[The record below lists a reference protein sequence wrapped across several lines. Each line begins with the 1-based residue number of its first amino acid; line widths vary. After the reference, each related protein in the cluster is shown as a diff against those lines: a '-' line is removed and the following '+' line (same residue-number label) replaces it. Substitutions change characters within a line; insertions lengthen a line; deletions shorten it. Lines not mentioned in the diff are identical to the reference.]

1 MTRREQLGLGECGL
15 WETLLA
21 APESDWI
28 ELIAEQPD
36 YSKDSKALARRG
48 GFSTPALELH
58 SDEDRT
64 IWFDGYVRTYLK
76 RDLQALPSISALPD
90 FPRLK
95 RAACLRMAQLV
106 NQTELC
112 RDVALL
118 QLSVHRYLNLLE
130 TFNLLV
136 RLPAVAVNC
145 TRHLIK
151 SPKLYWAT
159 RAWRCILRRRMS
171 REVHIWK
178 T

>member
-1 MTRREQLGLGECGL
+1 MGECGL
-15 WETLLA
+15 GENFLV
-21 APESDWI
+21 APENDWI
-28 ELIAEQPD
+28 ELITGQPD
-36 YSKDSKALARRG
+36 RSEDWKALARRG
-48 GFSTPALELH
+48 GSPTPALELQP
-58 SDEDRT
+58 DEDRT

-118 QLSVHRYLNLLE
+118 QLSVHCYLNLLE

-145 TRHLIK
+145 TRHPDKVAKVVLGRHGRGDA
-151 SPKLYWAT
+151 SYAGG
-159 RAWRCILRRRMS
+159 
-171 REVHIWK
+171 
-178 T
+178 